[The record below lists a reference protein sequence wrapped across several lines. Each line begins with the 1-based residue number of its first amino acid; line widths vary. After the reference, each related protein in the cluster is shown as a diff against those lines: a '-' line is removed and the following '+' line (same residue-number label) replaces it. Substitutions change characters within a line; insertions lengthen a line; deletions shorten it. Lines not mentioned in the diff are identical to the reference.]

1 MDRKSLF
8 LVALFF
14 SLSLSS
20 LFAQDWAVALKV
32 STLGGNIDVYHSIGE
47 SFNAHVGYNYFALSQ
62 PLDDSEYYR
71 SDGTLNLSSISIL
84 GDYFPFLSSTF
95 RVTGGVTI
103 NLNTFTASLAPVN
116 EITAGGE
123 TYNSDNIGTMDAT
136 ISFNKVAPY
145 LGFGFGNPTMGD
157 SGLKFLFD
165 IGTMYHGGPMVS
177 LKTEGLL
184 KPSATRD
191 QEETM
196 ENNISTFK
204 WYPVISLGLSYNF

>member
-1 MDRKSLF
+1 MNRKSLF

-47 SFNAHVGYNYFALSQ
+47 NFNAHVGYNYFALSQ
-62 PLDDSEYYR
+62 SLDESEYYK

-84 GDYFPFLSSTF
+84 GDYFPFQSSVF
-95 RVTGGVTI
+95 RVTGGVI
-103 NLNTFTASLAPVN
+103 VNLNTFSASLASAS
-116 EITAGGE
+116 EIKAGGE
-123 TYNSDNIGTMDAT
+123 TYNSDNLGTMDAT

-145 LGFGFGNPTMGD
+145 LGFGFGNPTVGS
-157 SGLKFLFD
+157 SGLRFLFD
-165 IGTMYHGGPMVS
+165 VGTMYHGGPMVS
-177 LKTEGLL
+177 LETEGLL

-191 QEETM
+191 QEKTM

-204 WYPVISLGLSYNF
+204 WYPVISFGLSYNF